1 MAARVFVVLNK
12 KGGVGK
18 TSTCFHLA
26 GHYAKAGRRVLLIDM
41 DPQANLTEGFIGG
54 ERAGT
59 PVPRERSV
67 TAIFADDL
75 HVADPSSLI
84 VQTPFP
90 GVMILPGSQTLEYEC
105 ERDPADDPRQH
116 ALRDLVQEVRGD
128 HDIILVDCPP
138 NTLLG
143 SWSALVAGDGVIV
156 PIQVEDFGAQ
166 GLKQLAGTL
175 NRVRKT
181 ANPRLALLGY
191 LITMYQKRLALHQNY
206 AETLRAAYKD
216 AVFRAEVPFLT
227 DYKIAVTAQ
236 TPVGNY
242 KPRSQAAR
250 AIADLADEILER
262 DAAGAGSEQKNRE
275 VA

>member
-1 MAARVFVVLNK
+1 MAARVYVVLNR

-26 GHYAKAGRRVLLIDM
+26 GQYAKQGRRVLLVDM

-54 ERAGT
+54 ARGGT

-67 TAIFADDL
+67 TALFADDL
-75 HVADPSSLI
+75 HVAEPSVLI
-84 VQTPFP
+84 VPTPFP
-90 GVMILPGSQTLEYEC
+90 GVTILPGSQSLEYEC
-105 ERDPADDPRQH
+105 DRDPADDARQH
-116 ALRDLVQEVRGD
+116 VLRDFVQEVRD
-128 HDIILVDCPP
+128 AYDMILVDCPP

-175 NRVRKT
+175 NRVRKL
-181 ANPRLALLGY
+181 ANPGLALLGY
-191 LITMYQKRLALHQNY
+191 LITMYQKRLALHQTY
-206 AETLRAAYKD
+206 GETLRAAYKD
-216 AVFRAEVPFLT
+216 AVFRVEVPFLS
-227 DYKIAVTAQ
+227 DYKLSVMAQ
-236 TPVGNY
+236 VPISEH
-242 KPRSQAAR
+242 KPRSQAAK
-250 AIADLADEILER
+250 AIGALADEILER
-262 DAAGAGSEQKNRE
+262 DVAAHGVEARE

>member
-1 MAARVFVVLNK
+1 MAARVYVVLNR

-26 GHYAKAGRRVLLIDM
+26 GHYASQGRRVLLIDM

-54 ERAGT
+54 PRGGT
-59 PVPRERSV
+59 PVPRDRSV
-67 TAIFADDL
+67 TALFADDL
-75 HVADPSSLI
+75 HLAEPASLI
-84 VQTPFP
+84 LPTPFP
-90 GVMILPGSQTLEYEC
+90 GISILPGSQSLEYEC
-105 ERDPADDPRQH
+105 ERDPADDARQDV
-116 ALRDLVQEVRGD
+116 LRDFVREVRGAYD
-128 HDIILVDCPP
+128 LILVDCPP

-175 NRVRKT
+175 NRVRKV
-181 ANPRLALLGY
+181 ANPGLALLGY
-191 LITMYQKRLALHQNY
+191 LITMYQKRLALHQTY

-216 AVFRAEVPFLT
+216 SVFRVEVPFLS
-227 DYKIAVTAQ
+227 DYKLAVMAQ
-236 TPVGNY
+236 MPIGHH
-242 KPRSQAAR
+242 KPRSQAAK
-250 AIADLADEILER
+250 AIAALADEVMER
-262 DAAGAGSEQKNRE
+262 DALTHAAGARE

>member
-1 MAARVFVVLNK
+1 MAARVYVVLNK

-26 GHYAKAGRRVLLIDM
+26 GHYAKQGRRVLLIDM

-54 ERAGT
+54 QRGGST
-59 PVPRERSV
+59 VPRERSV
-67 TAIFADDL
+67 TALFADDL
-75 HVADPSSLI
+75 HVAEPSALI
-84 VQTPFP
+84 TQTPFP

-116 ALRDLVQEVRGD
+116 ALRDFVQEVRD
-128 HDIILVDCPP
+128 AYDIIMVDCPP

-175 NRVRKT
+175 NRVRRL

-191 LITMYQKRLALHQNY
+191 LITMYQKRLALHQTY
-206 AETLRAAYKD
+206 AETLRAAFKD
-216 AVFRAEVPFLT
+216 AVFRAEVPFLN
-227 DYKIAVTAQ
+227 DYKVAVTAR
-236 TPVGNY
+236 TPIGNH
-242 KPRSQAAR
+242 KPRSQAAK
-250 AIADLADEILER
+250 AIAALADEILER
-262 DAAGAGSEQKNRE
+262 DRATEEQDNRE

>member
-1 MAARVFVVLNK
+1 MAARVYVVLNR

-26 GHYAKAGRRVLLIDM
+26 GQYSKQGRRVLLVDM

-54 ERAGT
+54 ARGGT
-59 PVPRERSV
+59 PVPREHSV
-67 TAIFADDL
+67 TALFADDL
-75 HVADPSSLI
+75 HVADPSMLI
-84 VQTPFP
+84 VPTPFP
-90 GVMILPGSQTLEYEC
+90 GVTILPGSQSLEYEC
-105 ERDPADDPRQH
+105 DRDPADDARQH
-116 ALRDLVQEVRGD
+116 VLRDFVQEIRDAYDV
-128 HDIILVDCPP
+128 ILVDCPP

-175 NRVRKT
+175 NRVRKL
-181 ANPRLALLGY
+181 ANPGLVLLGY
-191 LITMYQKRLALHQNY
+191 LITMYQKRLALHQTY

-216 AVFRAEVPFLT
+216 AVFRVEVPFLS
-227 DYKIAVTAQ
+227 DYKLAVMAQ
-236 TPVGNY
+236 VPIGEH
-242 KPRSQAAR
+242 KPRSQAAK
-250 AIADLADEILER
+250 AIGALADEILER
-262 DAAGAGSEQKNRE
+262 DAAAHGVEARE

>member
-1 MAARVFVVLNK
+1 MAARVYVVLNK

-26 GHYAKAGRRVLLIDM
+26 GHYAKQGRRVLLIDM

-54 ERAGT
+54 QRGGS
-59 PVPRERSV
+59 PVSRERSV
-67 TAIFADDL
+67 TALFADDL
-75 HVADPSSLI
+75 HVAEPWALI
-84 VQTPFP
+84 APTSFP

-105 ERDPADDPRQH
+105 ERDPADDSRQH
-116 ALRDLVQEVRGD
+116 ALRDFVQEVRD
-128 HDIILVDCPP
+128 AYDIIMIDCPP

-175 NRVRKT
+175 NRVRRL

-191 LITMYQKRLALHQNY
+191 LITMYQKRLALHQTY
-206 AETLRAAYKD
+206 AETLRAAFKD
-216 AVFRAEVPFLT
+216 AVFRTEVPFLN
-227 DYKIAVTAQ
+227 DYKVAVTAQ
-236 TPVGNY
+236 TPIGNH
-242 KPRSQAAR
+242 KPRSQAAK
-250 AIADLADEILER
+250 AIAALADEILER
-262 DAAGAGSEQKNRE
+262 DRTTQEQNNRE

>member
-1 MAARVFVVLNK
+1 MAARVYVVLNR

-26 GHYAKAGRRVLLIDM
+26 GHYARQGRRVLLIDM

-54 ERAGT
+54 PRGGT
-59 PVPRERSV
+59 PVPRECSV
-67 TAIFADDL
+67 TALFADDL
-75 HVADPSSLI
+75 HLAEPASLI
-84 VQTPFP
+84 RPTPFP
-90 GVMILPGSQTLEYEC
+90 GISILPGSQSLEYEC
-105 ERDPADDPRQH
+105 ERDPADDARQDV
-116 ALRDLVQEVRGD
+116 LRAFVHEVRGAYD
-128 HDIILVDCPP
+128 LILVDCPP

-175 NRVRKT
+175 NRVRKI
-181 ANPRLALLGY
+181 ANPGLALLGY
-191 LITMYQKRLALHQNY
+191 LITMYQKRLALHQTY

-216 AVFRAEVPFLT
+216 NVFRVEVPFLS
-227 DYKIAVTAQ
+227 DYKLAVMAQ
-236 TPVGNY
+236 MPIGDH
-242 KPRSQAAR
+242 KPRSQAAK
-250 AIADLADEILER
+250 AIAALADEVVER
-262 DAAGAGSEQKNRE
+262 DVYAHAAGTRE

>member
-1 MAARVFVVLNK
+1 MAARVYIVLNK

-26 GHYAKAGRRVLLIDM
+26 GHYAKQGRRVLLIDM

-54 ERAGT
+54 QRGGGS

-67 TAIFADDL
+67 TALFADDL
-75 HVADPSSLI
+75 HVAEPSALI
-84 VQTPFP
+84 TQTPFP
-90 GVMILPGSQTLEYEC
+90 GVTILPGSQTLEYEC
-105 ERDPADDPRQH
+105 DRDPADDPRQH
-116 ALRDLVQEVRGD
+116 ALRDFVQEVRGA
-128 HDIILVDCPP
+128 HDVILVDCPP

-175 NRVRKT
+175 NRVRRM

-191 LITMYQKRLALHQNY
+191 LITMYQKRLALHQTY
-206 AETLRAAYKD
+206 AETLRAAFKD
-216 AVFRAEVPFLT
+216 AVFRAEVPFLN
-227 DYKIAVTAQ
+227 DYKVAVTAQ
-236 TPVGNY
+236 MPIGNH
-242 KPRSQAAR
+242 KPRSQAAK
-250 AIADLADEILER
+250 AIAALADEILER
-262 DAAGAGSEQKNRE
+262 DLTTMEQNNRE

>member
-1 MAARVFVVLNK
+1 MGARVYVVLNR

-26 GHYAKAGRRVLLIDM
+26 GQYARQGGRVLLVDM
-41 DPQANLTEGFIGG
+41 DPQANLTEGLIGG
-54 ERAGT
+54 TRGGT

-67 TAIFADDL
+67 TALFADDL
-75 HVADPSSLI
+75 HVADPTAL
-84 VQTPFP
+84 VVPTPFP
-90 GVMILPGSQTLEYEC
+90 RVMILPGSQSLEYEC
-105 ERDPADDPRQH
+105 ERDPADDPRRYV
-116 ALRDLVQEVRGD
+116 LRDFLQEVRDGYD
-128 HDIILVDCPP
+128 VVLVDCPP

-175 NRVRKT
+175 HRVRKT
-181 ANPRLALLGY
+181 ANPGLTLLGY
-191 LITMYQKRLALHQNY
+191 LITMYQKRLALHQTY

-216 AVFRAEVPFLT
+216 AVFGVEVPLLT
-227 DYKIAVTAQ
+227 DYKLAVMAQ
-236 TPVGNY
+236 TPVGDY
-242 KPRSQAAR
+242 KPRSQAAK
-250 AIADLADEILER
+250 AIAALADEVLGR
-262 DAAGAGSEQKNRE
+262 DASARGVVARE

>member
-1 MAARVFVVLNK
+1 MAARVYIVLNR

-26 GHYAKAGRRVLLIDM
+26 GHYARQGRRVLLIDM

-54 ERAGT
+54 ERGGT
-59 PVPRERSV
+59 PLPRERSV
-67 TAIFADDL
+67 TALFADDL
-75 HVADPSSLI
+75 HVAEPADLI
-84 VQTPFP
+84 APTPFP

-116 ALRDLVQEVRGD
+116 ALRDLVQEVRGAYD
-128 HDIILVDCPP
+128 VILVDCPP

-175 NRVRKT
+175 NRVRRM

-191 LITMYQKRLALHQNY
+191 LITMYQKRLALHQTY
-206 AETLRAAYKD
+206 AETLRAAFKD
-216 AVFRAEVPFLT
+216 AVFRVEVPFLN
-227 DYKIAVTAQ
+227 DYKVAVTAQ
-236 TPVGNY
+236 TPIGIY
-242 KPRSQAAR
+242 KPRSQAAK
-250 AIADLADEILER
+250 AIAALADEILER
-262 DAAGAGSEQKNRE
+262 DLAALERKDRE